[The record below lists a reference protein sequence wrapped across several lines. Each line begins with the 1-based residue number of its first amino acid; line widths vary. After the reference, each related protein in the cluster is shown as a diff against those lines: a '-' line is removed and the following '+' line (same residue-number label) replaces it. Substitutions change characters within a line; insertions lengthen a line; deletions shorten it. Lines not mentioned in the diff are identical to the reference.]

1 MKKIADRMEISVEEL
16 NGIRRRTLES
26 AKKAIV
32 SRQDTSVTKA
42 ADISLVK

>member
-1 MKKIADRMEISVEEL
+1 MEIPVDEL
-16 NGIRRRTLES
+16 NSIRRRTLEN

-42 ADISLVK
+42 ADIALVK